1 MAAFIN
7 PLSWF
12 DKFPQNEKEIL
23 MLSIKRKTFPKT
35 MRIRSSIFSIWV
47 YIFVECRNSCR
58 DWLINVIQV
67 EFQLWLDLFLNSQIF
82 FGCTFA
88 INSQMTS
95 SLLPEIMFML
105 TDIDNVNAKNH
116 SAQKKH
122 FSESIGHYLFSHFEN
137 VTYKYTYGKTF
148 SYWTQN
154 NWNVISSPVYMLNG
168 AQWESWKSMKSP
180 SEHSSMES
188 WRNSGTCYWCYFC
201 RVKYHIHF
209 SKSSKC
215 CVVFVSV
222 LIALLIVEFACI
234 NCNHLYFDRRFV

>member
-23 MLSIKRKTFPKT
+23 MLRIKRKTFPKT
-35 MRIRSSIFSIWV
+35 MRISSSIFSIWV

-67 EFQLWLDLFLNSQIF
+67 EFQLWLELFLNSQIF

-116 SAQKKH
+116 SAQKKT
-122 FSESIGHYLFSHFEN
+122 FLWIDWALFILSFRKCHIQ
-137 VTYKYTYGKTF
+137 VH
-148 SYWTQN
+148 
-154 NWNVISSPVYMLNG
+154 I
-168 AQWESWKSMKSP
+168 WK
-180 SEHSSMES
+180 
-188 WRNSGTCYWCYFC
+188 N
-201 RVKYHIHF
+201 
-209 SKSSKC
+209 
-215 CVVFVSV
+215 
-222 LIALLIVEFACI
+222 LQLL
-234 NCNHLYFDRRFV
+234 DPK

>member
-23 MLSIKRKTFPKT
+23 MLRIKRKTFPKT

-67 EFQLWLDLFLNSQIF
+67 EFQLWLDIFLNSQIF

-116 SAQKKH
+116 SAQKKT
-122 FSESIGHYLFSHFEN
+122 FLWIDWALFILSFRKCHIQ
-137 VTYKYTYGKTF
+137 VH
-148 SYWTQN
+148 
-154 NWNVISSPVYMLNG
+154 I
-168 AQWESWKSMKSP
+168 WK
-180 SEHSSMES
+180 
-188 WRNSGTCYWCYFC
+188 N
-201 RVKYHIHF
+201 
-209 SKSSKC
+209 
-215 CVVFVSV
+215 
-222 LIALLIVEFACI
+222 L
-234 NCNHLYFDRRFV
+234 